1 MNDRPMAPLEREVS
15 DRDPAIVRKTTLP
28 CAIEDGDEPP
38 TTWSRLRAFFRRS
51 RRESVPA
58 ELPLIEPPLAP
69 ESLPEPPEPPD
80 DQD

>member
-1 MNDRPMAPLEREVS
+1 MAPLEREAS
-15 DRDPAIVRKTTLP
+15 DRDPAVVRKTTRP

-38 TTWSRLRAFFRRS
+38 TTWSRLRAFFRRP
-51 RRESVPA
+51 RRGPEAVRA
-58 ELPLIEPPLAP
+58 ELPLIEPPVAP